1 MEKLKSLKLELEDIQ
16 IKTEQLASLLLA
28 CEQTLRANNF
38 SGEEFAPA
46 LCHLV
51 DLTEHIQKK
60 IEDVVLNI

>member
-1 MEKLKSLKLELEDIQ
+1 MKSLKLELEDIQ

-28 CEQTLRANNF
+28 CEQTLRVNNF